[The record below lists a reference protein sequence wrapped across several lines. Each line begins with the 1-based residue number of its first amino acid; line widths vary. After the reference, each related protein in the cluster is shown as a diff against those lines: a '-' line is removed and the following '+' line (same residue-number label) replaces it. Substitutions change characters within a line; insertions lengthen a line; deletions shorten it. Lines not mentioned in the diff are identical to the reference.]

1 MSPERFRIK
10 LAVEEQGVPL
20 EKWQIQI
27 NYGIKTGNNDAF
39 YINTA
44 QREEFITEDPRCAE
58 LIVPLLR
65 GRNVGPVRDA
75 VGSCGRRASG

>member
-10 LAVEEQGVPL
+10 QAVEQQGVPL

-27 NYGIKTGNNDAF
+27 NYGIKTGYNDAF
-39 YINTA
+39 YIGTA
-44 QREEFITEDPRCAE
+44 QCDAFIREDPRCAE

-65 GRNVGPVRDA
+65 GRYIDRYATEWDKAG
-75 VGSCGRRASG
+75 G